1 MDAAFAWPT
10 VTSPPRQI
18 GRVRMSVPDPKGDDR
33 PTSAYITAI
42 AERGDREAFKALFLR
57 MAPRIKGYLLHKG
70 VEGAD
75 EITQEVMLI
84 VWRKAGQF
92 EPARGPGEAWI
103 FTIARN
109 AWIDAARRRRGAPMV
124 ELDPLFDSAGPARAD
139 HEIEA
144 AQDSRRIHAAM
155 GALSPEQLQIVRLSF
170 FDEEPHTAIAARLNL
185 PLGTVKSRLRLA
197 MKRLRDLLGESQ

>member
-10 VTSPPRQI
+10 LSSPPRQI
-18 GRVRMSVPDPKGDDR
+18 GKVRMSLSDPQREER
-33 PTSAYITAI
+33 PAAAYITAI
-42 AERGDREAFKALFLR
+42 AERADREAFKALFLY
-57 MAPRIKGYLLHKG
+57 MAPRIKAYVLHKRID
-70 VEGAD
+70 GAD

-84 VWRKAGQF
+84 VWRKAALF
-92 EPARGPGEAWI
+92 DPARGAGEAWI

-109 AWIDAARRRRGAPMV
+109 ACIDAARRRRGAPLV
-124 ELDPLFDSAGPARAD
+124 EMDPMFEGAAPASAD
-139 HEIEA
+139 QEIEA

-170 FDEEPHTAIAARLNL
+170 FDEEPHSAIAARLNL

-197 MKRLRDLLGESQ
+197 MKRLRDLLGDSQ